1 MILFP
6 DTPPPREAYCNE
18 YILSGLFPDTFIR
31 SGILSAAARDRIG
44 TGQTGHMTDSNPL
57 LISPD
62 DPALGQVISGHLQC
76 DLVAGKNTDKVLAEL
91 AADVCKDD
99 SSVFEF
105 HLEHCVREFF
115 CYDAFK
121 FDNICF

>member
-31 SGILSAAARDRIG
+31 SGILSAAVRDRIG

-62 DPALGQVISGHLQC
+62 DPALGQVISGHLQG
-76 DLVAGKNTDKVLAEL
+76 DLVSGKNTNKVLTKL
-91 AADVCKDD
+91 TADVGENDRAILKLY
-99 SSVFEF
+99 
-105 HLEHCVREFF
+105 LEHSIREFF
-115 CYDAFK
+115 SYDSFK
-121 FDNICF
+121 FDNVCF